1 MATKIN
7 LVNDDILP
15 NSVDTGTLEFNS
27 LSGTGTVAVTDILDE
42 DTLVSN
48 SATALATQQSIKAYV
63 DSEIST
69 IELTPGPEGPP
80 GPAGADG
87 ADGINST
94 VTVGTTAPTSPAIGD
109 IWVDTN

>member
-15 NSVDTGTLEFNS
+15 NSVDTGAIEFDT
-27 LSGTGTVAVTDILDE
+27 LSGTGAVTVTDILDE
-42 DTLVSN
+42 DAMTSD

-63 DSEIST
+63 DSEISA
-69 IELTPGPEGPP
+69 IELLPGPEGPEGPP
-80 GPAGADG
+80 GQDG

-94 VTVGTTAPTSPAIGD
+94 VTVGTTAPSNPAVGD

>member
-15 NSVDTGTLEFNS
+15 NSVDTGAVEFNS
-27 LSGTGTVAVTDILDE
+27 LSGTGSVTVTDILDE
-42 DTLVSN
+42 DTMASN

-63 DSEIST
+63 DGEIANT
-69 IELTPGPEGPP
+69 IS
-80 GPAGADG
+80 
-87 ADGINST
+87 ST
-94 VTVGTTAPTSPAIGD
+94 VTVGTTAPSNPAVGD